1 MLSSEDCDRDRVGV
15 RHLLRG
21 FVAVESRPY
30 VETESSAHRACVITE
45 GRVCHWACV
54 RVCVCVRAC
63 VESTVSWDYGG
74 RDPPPSIPELM
85 AE

>member
-1 MLSSEDCDRDRVGV
+1 MLSSEDCDRDGVGV

-54 RVCVCVRAC
+54 RVCVCVCVCVRVWRALSLGIT
-63 VESTVSWDYGG
+63 EAEIHHL
-74 RDPPPSIPELM
+74 PSPS
-85 AE
+85 